1 MNIKN
6 YIEKVL
12 TVVTCIMMVIMVV
25 GALWQVFSRYVL
37 NDPSLFTE
45 ELLRFMLIW
54 TAMLGACYAFSTD
67 KHLALIFIKNKFDG
81 KLKLMIDT
89 FIDFMTMFFAGII
102 LVKGGLQLTMSTMK
116 QLSPILLLPMG
127 LVYSVIPLSGII
139 IIIVQILNIV
149 KRMKKGE

>member
-149 KRMKKGE
+149 KRMKKD

>member
-6 YIEKVL
+6 CIEKVL
-12 TVVTCIMMVIMVV
+12 TVVTCIMMVIMVI

-54 TAMLGACYAFSTD
+54 TSMLGACYAFSTD
-67 KHLALIFIKNKFDG
+67 KHLALIFIKNKFEG
-81 KLKLMIDT
+81 KQKLLIDT
-89 FIDFMTMFFAGII
+89 FIDLMTMFFASVI

-127 LVYSVIPLSGII
+127 WVYSIIPLSGII

>member
-1 MNIKN
+1 
-6 YIEKVL
+6 
-12 TVVTCIMMVIMVV
+12 
-25 GALWQVFSRYVL
+25 
-37 NDPSLFTE
+37 
-45 ELLRFMLIW
+45 MLIW
-54 TAMLGACYAFSTD
+54 TAMLGTLYAFSTD